1 MGRSRSNSENPWE
14 LVLASD
20 PSLGSVLCDEREN
33 RGMSLGVAGGERAWE
48 SVRLCVCGIA
58 FFIKSSV
65 GGLIRWLGMP
75 RKWYYAVSEGAGLGV
90 SSLN

>member
-1 MGRSRSNSENPWE
+1 MGN
-14 LVLASD
+14 
-20 PSLGSVLCDEREN
+20 
-33 RGMSLGVAGGERAWE
+33 
-48 SVRLCVCGIA
+48 VRLCVCGMA